1 MTLTNY
7 EQLQKLFQDCHCV
20 LITFP
25 NQDNGEATSAALA
38 LKAYL
43 EKQSKQV
50 DIVSHNFVVPKNL
63 HFLQGSNHIK
73 SALTHLQKFIIKI
86 DISQAKVDSISYDIK
101 DGQLSINITPRQGT
115 INKDNLRTAQSGFKY
130 DLIITLCAPDLSALG
145 NIFLSNTDLFY
156 RTPTIN
162 IDTHPGNEHY
172 GQINMVEM
180 TASGCGEIIYKFLKQ
195 SPVSSIAPEIA
206 TQLLASLIIAT
217 KSFKTTNVNP
227 TTLNYAS
234 ELMTK
239 GGDREKI
246 IRSLYHTRSLSALKL
261 WGTALSSLKHE
272 HNLKMAYLTISRDQ
286 FAQAGAEE
294 NDIKDLAEEL
304 ISTAPE
310 AELIMVL
317 YESKENNQT
326 IKGTLIAE
334 KNHDAKTLLAPLNP
348 HGDKQKASF
357 EIRGKNLADAEKEV
371 LELLKK

>member
-1 MTLTNY
+1 MTLTDY
-7 EQLQKLFQDCHCV
+7 AQLQKLFQDSHHV

-25 NQDNGEATSAALA
+25 YQDNGEAVSTALA
-38 LKAYL
+38 LKTFL

-50 DIVSHNFVVPKNL
+50 DIVSDGFVVPKNL
-63 HFLQGSNHIK
+63 NFLQGSDQIK
-73 SALTHLQKFIIKI
+73 SSLTHLQKFIIKV

-115 INKDNLRTAQSGFKY
+115 INKDNLRTAQSSFKY
-130 DLIITLCAPDLSALG
+130 DLIIAIRASDLSALG
-145 NIFLSNTDLFY
+145 GIFLNNTDLFY
-156 RTPTIN
+156 RTPVVN

-172 GQINMVEM
+172 GQINLVDI
-180 TASGCGEIIYKFLKQ
+180 TASGCGEIIYRFLKQ
-195 SPVSSIAPEIA
+195 TPGSITPEIA
-206 TQLLASLIIAT
+206 TQLLASLIITT
-217 KSFKTTNVNP
+217 KSFKTANVNP

-246 IRSLYHTRSLSALKL
+246 IRSIYHTRSLSALKL
-261 WGTALSSLKHE
+261 WGVGLSSLKHE
-272 HNLKMAYLTISRDQ
+272 HSLKLAYLTISHDQ
-286 FAQAGAEE
+286 FLQAGAEE

-317 YESKENNQT
+317 FESKDNNQI

-334 KNHDAKTLLAPLNP
+334 KNHDAKTLLAPLSP
-348 HGDKQKASF
+348 HGDKQKVSF
-357 EIRGKNLADAEKEV
+357 EIKGKNLVDAEQEV
-371 LELLKK
+371 LELLRKN

>member
-1 MTLTNY
+1 MTLTDY
-7 EQLQKLFQDCHCV
+7 EQLQKLFQESHYI

-25 NQDNGEATSAALA
+25 NQDNGEAVSTGLA
-38 LKAYL
+38 LKSFL

-50 DIVSHNFVVPKNL
+50 DVVSDNFVVPKNL
-63 HFLQGSNHIK
+63 HFLSGSDHIK
-73 SALTHLQKFIIKI
+73 SALTHLQKFIIKV

-130 DLIITLCAPDLSALG
+130 DLIITLAAPDLSALG
-145 NIFLSNTDLFY
+145 NTFLNNTDLFY
-156 RTPTIN
+156 RTPVVN

-180 TASGCGEIIYKFLKQ
+180 TASGCGEIVCKFLKQ
-195 SPVSSIAPEIA
+195 TPANSITPEIA
-206 TQLLASLIIAT
+206 TSLLASLIIAT
-217 KSFKTTNVNP
+217 KSFKTSNVNP

-272 HNLKMAYLTISRDQ
+272 HSLKMAYLTISRDQ

-317 YESKENNQT
+317 FESKENTNI

-334 KNHDAKTLLAPLNP
+334 KNHDTKTLLAPLNP

-357 EIRGKNLADAEKEV
+357 EIKGKSLAYAEQEV